1 MAFQKIL
8 SSIFED
14 FWQQKK
20 EHIRFISVTESMMKT
35 VSSIVSETEDVK
47 IIDLAM
53 NFSPLKPFLQI
64 LSDLSP
70 DEKLI
75 DSIAYSLQKET
86 FKSFFS
92 YGNAGERND
101 LIIMEEVFYEKKRY
115 RETIVELLKRL
126 CSGKYVILNAQYLYE
141 ESVDILKALEET
153 SCKGKFVF
161 LFDSL
166 KNNSA

>member
-86 FKSFFS
+86 FK
-92 YGNAGERND
+92 
-101 LIIMEEVFYEKKRY
+101 
-115 RETIVELLKRL
+115 
-126 CSGKYVILNAQYLYE
+126 
-141 ESVDILKALEET
+141 
-153 SCKGKFVF
+153 
-161 LFDSL
+161 
-166 KNNSA
+166 